1 MRLLVGRSCKTF
13 IPAPSA
19 MGGQQGFTL
28 IEIMV
33 VIVILSIFAG
43 MMSLS
48 VGGSENRRN
57 TAFYERLTSNLDYV
71 RLLSTE
77 GMQPYGLAI
86 KLPQNDAPNQLV
98 VVKLENAFTNSQS
111 AVGNANAAIISQPA
125 PPQWVIEKKIPPLDV
140 PDNLDV
146 KIRPLDNP
154 FNTNATQ
161 STQSTQSA
169 ANWLSGSEAPPV
181 VWFGTG
187 EATPVQISIQKTN
200 ADKQTFAVG
209 NPIIVNQAGA
219 IEVAK

>member
-1 MRLLVGRSCKTF
+1 MRLLFGRSCKIFT
-13 IPAPSA
+13 PAPST

-48 VGGSENRRN
+48 VAGSENRRN
-57 TAFYERLTSNLDYV
+57 TAFNERLTSNLNYV

-77 GMQPYGLAI
+77 RMQPYGLAI

-98 VVKLENAFTNSQS
+98 VVKLENAFIHSQS
-111 AVGNANAAIISQPA
+111 AFRNANAVTTSQPA
-125 PPQWVIEKKIPPLDV
+125 PPQWVIEKQIPPLDV

-146 KIRPLDNP
+146 IIRPLDNP
-154 FNTNATQ
+154 FNTAAQNTQ
-161 STQSTQSA
+161 PA

-187 EATPVQISIQKTN
+187 EATPAQISIQKTN
-200 ADKQTFAVG
+200 ADKQTFTVG

>member
-1 MRLLVGRSCKTF
+1 MLLLFGRSCKTF
-13 IPAPSA
+13 TPAPSA

-77 GMQPYGLAI
+77 RMQPYGLAI

-98 VVKLENAFTNSQS
+98 VV
-111 AVGNANAAIISQPA
+111 
-125 PPQWVIEKKIPPLDV
+125 
-140 PDNLDV
+140 
-146 KIRPLDNP
+146 
-154 FNTNATQ
+154 
-161 STQSTQSA
+161 
-169 ANWLSGSEAPPV
+169 
-181 VWFGTG
+181 
-187 EATPVQISIQKTN
+187 
-200 ADKQTFAVG
+200 
-209 NPIIVNQAGA
+209 
-219 IEVAK
+219 

>member
-1 MRLLVGRSCKTF
+1 
-13 IPAPSA
+13 
-19 MGGQQGFTL
+19 
-28 IEIMV
+28 MV
-33 VIVILSIFAG
+33 FIVILSIFAG

-77 GMQPYGLAI
+77 RMQPYGLAI

-111 AVGNANAAIISQPA
+111 AVRNANAAITSQPA
-125 PPQWVIEKKIPPLDV
+125 PPQWVIEKQIPPLDV

-154 FNTNATQ
+154 FNTNAAQNTQ
-161 STQSTQSA
+161 PA

>member
-1 MRLLVGRSCKTF
+1 MLLLVGRSCKTF
-13 IPAPSA
+13 TPAPSA

-48 VGGSENRRN
+48 VAGSENRRN

-77 GMQPYGLAI
+77 RMQPYGLAI

-98 VVKLENAFTNSQS
+98 VVKLENAFTHSQS
-111 AVGNANAAIISQPA
+111 AVRNANAAITSQPA
-125 PPQWVIEKKIPPLDV
+125 PPQWVIEKQIPPMDV

-154 FNTNATQ
+154 FNTT
-161 STQSTQSA
+161 
-169 ANWLSGSEAPPV
+169 ANWLGGSEAPPV

>member
-1 MRLLVGRSCKTF
+1 MLLLFGRSCKTF
-13 IPAPSA
+13 TPAPSA
-19 MGGQQGFTL
+19 RGGQQGFTL

-57 TAFYERLTSNLDYV
+57 TAFYERLTSNLNYV

-77 GMQPYGLAI
+77 RMQPYGLAI
-86 KLPQNDAPNQLV
+86 KLPQNDTPNQLV

-111 AVGNANAAIISQPA
+111 AVRNANTAITSQPA
-125 PPQWVIEKKIPPLDV
+125 PPQWVIEKQIPPLDV

-154 FNTNATQ
+154 FNTTAQNTQ
-161 STQSTQSA
+161 LTASWSS
-169 ANWLSGSEAPPV
+169 SSEAPPV

>member
-1 MRLLVGRSCKTF
+1 
-13 IPAPSA
+13 
-19 MGGQQGFTL
+19 
-28 IEIMV
+28 
-33 VIVILSIFAG
+33 
-43 MMSLS
+43 
-48 VGGSENRRN
+48 
-57 TAFYERLTSNLDYV
+57 
-71 RLLSTE
+71 
-77 GMQPYGLAI
+77 MQPYGLAI

-98 VVKLENAFTNSQS
+98 VVKLENAFTHSQS
-111 AVGNANAAIISQPA
+111 AVGNANAATTSQPA
-125 PPQWVIEKKIPPLDV
+125 PPQWVIEKQIAPLDV

-154 FNTNATQ
+154 FNTTAAQNTQ
-161 STQSTQSA
+161 PT

>member
-1 MRLLVGRSCKTF
+1 MLLLFGRSCKTF
-13 IPAPSA
+13 TPAPSA

-77 GMQPYGLAI
+77 RMQPYGLAI
-86 KLPQNDAPNQLV
+86 KLPQNDTPNQLV

-111 AVGNANAAIISQPA
+111 AVRNANTAITSQPA
-125 PPQWVIEKKIPPLDV
+125 PPQWVIEKQIAPLDV

-154 FNTNATQ
+154 FNTTAAQNTQ
-161 STQSTQSA
+161 PA
-169 ANWLSGSEAPPV
+169 ANWLSGNEAPPV

>member
-1 MRLLVGRSCKTF
+1 
-13 IPAPSA
+13 
-19 MGGQQGFTL
+19 
-28 IEIMV
+28 
-33 VIVILSIFAG
+33 
-43 MMSLS
+43 
-48 VGGSENRRN
+48 
-57 TAFYERLTSNLDYV
+57 
-71 RLLSTE
+71 
-77 GMQPYGLAI
+77 MQPYGLAI

-111 AVGNANAAIISQPA
+111 AVGNANAATTSQPA
-125 PPQWVIEKKIPPLDV
+125 PPQWVIEKQIPPLDV

-154 FNTNATQ
+154 FNTTAQNAQPT
-161 STQSTQSA
+161 
-169 ANWLSGSEAPPV
+169 ANWLGGSEAPPV